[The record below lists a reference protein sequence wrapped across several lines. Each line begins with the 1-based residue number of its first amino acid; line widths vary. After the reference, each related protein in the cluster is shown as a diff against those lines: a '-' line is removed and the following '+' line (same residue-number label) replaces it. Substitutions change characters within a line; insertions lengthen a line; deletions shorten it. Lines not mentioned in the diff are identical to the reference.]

1 MKKTAI
7 ALALFAASTAQAGTF
22 WHPEASSVIAT
33 GPNSITVCQWWPSP
47 FSFQPEVWA
56 CEEIL
61 TFGAKDVP
69 ELQLQRLGPVK
80 VFAKWAYARDA
91 TGALVP
97 MVKE

>member
-7 ALALFAASTAQAGTF
+7 ALALFAASAAHAGTF
-22 WHPEASSVIAT
+22 WHPEASAVIAT
-33 GPNSITVCQWWPSP
+33 GPDSITVCQWWPSP
-47 FSFQPEVWA
+47 LSFQPEVWA
-56 CEEIL
+56 CEEIP

-80 VFAKWAYARDA
+80 VFAKWAYTRDA